1 MRKTTGT
8 ALLGF
13 TLLAASLVANA
24 ASAPKVTEVEAAVR
38 KVFATS
44 YPQVQIV
51 DVRPGPVEGLYEVFT
66 GDTIVYSNASG
77 SRLFVGNLV
86 DTATK
91 SNLTAQRVDE
101 RNSIDFAALPLDLA
115 IKTVKG
121 DGRHTLAV
129 FSDPDCPF
137 CKQLE
142 QSIHTFD
149 NVTVYTFLFPIT
161 SLHPDAANK
170 ARNQWCAADRSQAW
184 QQWMV
189 DGKPAPTVTA
199 ACAGDPVEKLQDL
212 GKKLRVGS
220 TPTVF
225 FANGA
230 RVAGAMTA
238 EQLKQK
244 FDAVESATSANKKTS
259 TTGVA
264 ASSPAAGS
272 SN

>member
-13 TLLAASLVANA
+13 TLLAASLVA
-24 ASAPKVTEVEAAVR
+24 SAGSTPKVTEVEAAVR

-91 SNLTAQRVDE
+91 SNLTTQRVDE
-101 RNSIDFAALPLDLA
+101 RNSIDFASLPLDLA

-149 NVTVYTFLFPIT
+149 NVTIYTFLFPIT

-170 ARNQWCAADRSQAW
+170 ARNLWCTTDRSQAW
-184 QQWMV
+184 QQWMI
-189 DGKPAPTVTA
+189 DGKEAPAVKE
-199 ACAGDPVEKLQDL
+199 ACAGDPVGRLQAL
-212 GKKLRVGS
+212 GSKLRVGS

-244 FDAVESATSANKKTS
+244 FDAVEGAGSANQALTS
-259 TTGVA
+259 TG
-264 ASSPAAGS
+264 AGARPS
-272 SN
+272 H